1 MHESITHTK
10 TTFNLYWTPCVH
22 TIQLLSDL
30 KCTSLLQVFRFYSW
44 RWMWLG
50 RRPSFHNSISSF
62 KLCGRNMSN
71 KWNTTGLLRSSCI
84 HTPGPCAPAGR
95 PTLNTLQ
102 KSAATTG
109 QWWRLHVVL
118 SLLHLAR
125 WDSPGFSLPAI
136 WTKNWVLRSFT
147 GPFSMDLN
155 QDSEVLLSTSPNT
168 PSRYKTEREELRHL
182 HLPPGW
188 PSLPRTPGGLGG
200 WLFLQEP
207 KQAWQ
212 KLPMSLLC
220 L

>member
-1 MHESITHTK
+1 
-10 TTFNLYWTPCVH
+10 
-22 TIQLLSDL
+22 
-30 KCTSLLQVFRFYSW
+30 
-44 RWMWLG
+44 MWKK
-50 RRPSFHNSISSF
+50 RV
-62 KLCGRNMSN
+62 
-71 KWNTTGLLRSSCI
+71 KWWKTTGLLRSGCI

-95 PTLNTLQ
+95 PTLDTAQ
-102 KSAATTG
+102 KSAATPG

-118 SLLHLAR
+118 SLPHLAR
-125 WDSPGFSLPAI
+125 WGAPGFSLPAI

-188 PSLPRTPGGLGG
+188 PSLPLSPGPLGDFG
-200 WLFLQEP
+200 DDCFYRNQSKPGRNYQWASSVCSVKWCFH
-207 KQAWQ
+207 
-212 KLPMSLLC
+212 LLYYRH